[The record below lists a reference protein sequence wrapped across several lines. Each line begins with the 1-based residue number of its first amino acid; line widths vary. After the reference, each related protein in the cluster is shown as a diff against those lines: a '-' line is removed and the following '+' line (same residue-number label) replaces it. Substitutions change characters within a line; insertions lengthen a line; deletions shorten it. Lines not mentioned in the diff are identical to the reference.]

1 MYESKET
8 LEQLYGATMTI
19 NEVRSAVISMPPF
32 TKFSHP
38 YFCDDE
44 YLYRNANGEVLLED
58 GCPVTSEFWA
68 LRSQGV
74 MADNWYIKEQAK

>member
-8 LEQLYGATMTI
+8 LEKLYGVTLTI
-19 NEVRSAVISMPPF
+19 NQVRSALISMPPF

-38 YFCDDE
+38 YFRDDE

-58 GCPVTSEFWA
+58 GCPVISEFWV

-74 MADNWYIKEQAK
+74 MADNWYIKEKAM